1 MKVKKLVI
9 WETLGLADPPLLI
22 AKDCLEFRIGLFEA
36 YDWKGRLLDKNIPT
50 AFVVD
55 VCTGK
60 ILVEVE
66 LDRKGLDK
74 ILSQLQFVI
83 NKLEVEEE
91 EEGEVDRDEKK

>member
-9 WETLGLADPPLLI
+9 WETLGLAEPPLLI

-50 AFVVD
+50 AYVVD

-66 LDRKGLDK
+66 LDRKGLDEV
-74 ILSQLQFVI
+74 LDQLKFVI
-83 NKLEVEEE
+83 EKLREGDKNESEANK
-91 EEGEVDRDEKK
+91 